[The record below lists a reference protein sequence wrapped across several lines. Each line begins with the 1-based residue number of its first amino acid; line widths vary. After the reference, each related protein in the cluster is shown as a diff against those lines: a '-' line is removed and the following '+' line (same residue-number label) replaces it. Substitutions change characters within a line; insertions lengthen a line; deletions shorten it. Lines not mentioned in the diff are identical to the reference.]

1 MPKIRRTKIMMES
14 INLKDIWELVKKSW
28 MVLLA
33 AAIIA
38 ALIAAVY
45 SALFVPETY
54 SSSVTLYV
62 SNAAN
67 STTGNV
73 NANDLNAS
81 QLLANTSVQLL
92 AKEPARAMICDT
104 LKSKGYIDM
113 TPGKLGAYVTI
124 TQTLETELLTVVA
137 NTEDANLSAEICNAY
152 ASIAPAYL
160 QGIIEAGSFKAV
172 DVAKPATSPSSPSL
186 VKNAVIG
193 AFIGAVLAFAVY
205 LVLYMFDTSV
215 KDADDIKKKFNLPV
229 LGEIP
234 TFSGNVKM

>member
-1 MPKIRRTKIMMES
+1 MMETIS
-14 INLKDIWELVKKSW
+14 LNDIWGLVKKSW

-33 AAIIA
+33 AAVIA
-38 ALIAAVY
+38 ALLGAVY
-45 SALFVPETY
+45 TAMFVPETY

-92 AKEPARAMICDT
+92 AKEPARKMICDT
-104 LKSKGYIDM
+104 LKTKGYVDM
-113 TPGKLGAYVTI
+113 TPAKLGAYVTI
-124 TQTLETELLTVVA
+124 TQTLETELLTVAA
-137 NTEDANLSAEICNAY
+137 NTTDANLSAEICNAY
-152 ASIAPAYL
+152 AAIAPDYL

-172 DVAKPATSPSSPSL
+172 DVAKPATAPSSPSI
-186 VKNAVIG
+186 VKNAVMCAIVG
-193 AFIGAVLAFAVY
+193 VVLAFAAY
-205 LVLYMFDTSV
+205 FIAFLFDTSV
-215 KDADDIKKKFNLPV
+215 KDADDLKKRFNLPV

-234 TFSGNVKM
+234 TFSGNTKI